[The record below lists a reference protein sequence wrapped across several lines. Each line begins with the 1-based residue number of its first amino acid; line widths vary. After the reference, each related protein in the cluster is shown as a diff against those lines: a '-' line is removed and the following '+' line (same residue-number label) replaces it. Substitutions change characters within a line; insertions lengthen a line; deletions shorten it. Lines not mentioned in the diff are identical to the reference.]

1 MQLEMQEQQRSKQNR
16 VMDEMRNDLAKFS
29 EEQSAYL
36 GDVKVI
42 NSALQRMTAQKT
54 KIMQEL
60 TGKIRVLESEIGNY
74 KTQSETLF

>member
-1 MQLEMQEQQRSKQNR
+1 MQEQQRSKQNR